1 MLETVVLVLVLSVL
15 VVQPCRTVKVQ
26 VGDLVSS
33 TMEVQVTITS
43 RASDL
48 LAQFHRQFLRSPDKS
63 KGKLRR

>member
-1 MLETVVLVLVLSVL
+1 
-15 VVQPCRTVKVQ
+15 VKVQ

-33 TMEVQVTITS
+33 TMEVQVTVTS

>member
-1 MLETVVLVLVLSVL
+1 M
-15 VVQPCRTVKVQ
+15 VQPCRTVKVQ

-33 TMEVQVTITS
+33 TMEVQVTVSS

-48 LAQFHRQFLRSPDKS
+48 LAQFQRQFLRSPDKS